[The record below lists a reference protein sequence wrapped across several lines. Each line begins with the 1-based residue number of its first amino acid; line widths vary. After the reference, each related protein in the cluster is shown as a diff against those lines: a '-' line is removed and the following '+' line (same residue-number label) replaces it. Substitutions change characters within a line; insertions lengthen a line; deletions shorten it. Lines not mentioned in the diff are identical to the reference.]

1 MARYE
6 KGHKDETRRHIL
18 DVASTQFRES
28 GIAAVGLA
36 GIMSE
41 AGLTN
46 GAFYTHFASKEEL
59 VREVLS
65 EALNRREERHKA
77 NLENGVALEVTI
89 RDYLSTRHRD
99 HAGAGCPTAAMVA
112 EIARHPKATREA
124 FTGKMSDLIALMAEQ
139 IRQGSAEERRRKAI
153 AIYSIMVGAL
163 QLSRAVNDRR
173 LSDEI
178 LENAVKTAVAIA
190 NEHTDATPDRTPGS
204 AADCR

>member
-59 VREVLS
+59 VREVLN

-139 IRQGSAEERRRKAI
+139 IRQGSAEERRRRAI
-153 AIYSIMVGAL
+153 AIYAIMVGAL
-163 QLSRAVNDRR
+163 QLSRAVNDRQ

-178 LENAVKTAVAIA
+178 LENAVEAAVTLA
-190 NEHTDATPDRTPGS
+190 NER
-204 AADCR
+204 

>member
-18 DVASTQFRES
+18 DVASAQFRES

-46 GAFYTHFASKEEL
+46 GAFYSHFASKEEL
-59 VREVLS
+59 VREVLTD
-65 EALNRREERHKA
+65 ALTRREERHKA
-77 NLENGVALEVTI
+77 NLESGVALETTI

-99 HAGAGCPTAAMVA
+99 RAGRGCPTAALVA
-112 EIARHPKATREA
+112 EIARHPKATRDA
-124 FTGKMSDLIALMAEQ
+124 FTGKVADIITLMAEQ
-139 IRQGSAEERRRKAI
+139 IRQGTAKDRRRKAI
-153 AIYSIMVGAL
+153 AIYSTMVGAL
-163 QLSRAVNDRR
+163 QLARAVNDKQ

-178 LENAVKTAVAIA
+178 LENAVEAAVTLA
-190 NEHTDATPDRTPGS
+190 GS
-204 AADCR
+204 R